1 MNKKALCAVVAAILL
16 VAVLSACAGQSGNE
30 LVGCWVA
37 KDENGYVCA
46 IQFMSSEAYYT
57 EYQNAQGTSSDNGEY
72 CAEADGTLCLK
83 KTSFHNFDYNVS
95 FGYFDYKVSGKKLTL
110 VNGDETREFTKW
122 DKNIGHIEEHPD
134 WKKEG

>member
-16 VAVLSACAGQSGNE
+16 VATLSACGGQSGNE

-37 KDENGYVCA
+37 KDENGYVGA
-46 IQFMSSEAYYT
+46 IQFLSNEKYYM
-57 EYQNAQGTSSDNGEY
+57 EYQCEDNRYEEGFSSGHGSGEY
-72 CAEADGTLCLK
+72 CAEADGTLRL
-83 KTSFHNFDYNVS
+83 TDEGF
-95 FGYFDYKVSGKKLTL
+95 FDYKVSGKKLTL
-110 VNGDETREFTKW
+110 VHGDETREFTKW